1 MSLKTLLGAL
11 LADDTRLQ
19 HFIHT
24 RPKLAAALEQALQDD
39 SVPDGAPAEN
49 PLSCRAQPAAGGHP
63 FKMRSHFEWDPGEG
77 RGGGKPG
84 ENVPLPGEQKTESA
98 DTAPASRDN
107 LSAANHGAPGDGIA
121 FFDSEETRIA
131 TPPAAASD
139 STPVTEKPLE
149 SPAVTATASAANDAA
164 PDDSMTFFDHG
175 ETRIA
180 TPPAASDPFD
190 WPGGETPQPQ
200 NTAPPEPPAENP
212 PSPPDTAGAENPAEP
227 STAIPEPA
235 MPLPPHTPTSAPAQ
249 PPRISLSPL
258 PPANEGQPYERALPP
273 DAPVLNIAFAQ
284 DCGLVWDGDARRI
297 HGTPT
302 TSGDIQLTITI
313 NHDGKAVEITQPL
326 HINPDPKS
334 LWQDLPSDQTAPFA
348 KPDSAEDLQDTVL
361 GRLLA
366 ARVRGRSHAH
376 VGSYCDDDYRLASH
390 DASGVHLIIVADG
403 AGSASHARYG
413 SQLAVNAAAD
423 TILALLDDPGK
434 PHHKLAHADSAT
446 RKQIADNLIAN
457 ALHAAVSAHKN
468 AAQQA
473 GIAEKALSCTLLI
486 ALTLPLADGS
496 WYSAGYQVGDGAAA
510 LWHPE
515 NGALHLLGV
524 ADSGAYSGETQFLT
538 AAQLQ
543 PDDIQRRIRTIETAA
558 APTVILMTDGVSDP
572 KFETDAALENPQ
584 RWQALWDELQ
594 APLTAADPKAALHD
608 WLGFWSRGN
617 HDDRTIAFF
626 LPATDAA

>member
-1 MSLKTLLGAL
+1 MNTRQTLQEI
-11 LADDTRLQ
+11 LATDDTRLQ
-19 HFIHT
+19 QFIARHQPLL
-24 RPKLAAALEQALQDD
+24 RELGESWQRFQQDHSAA
-39 SVPDGAPAEN
+39 VAEK
-49 PLSCRAQPAAGGHP
+49 PHP
-63 FKMRSHFEWDPGEG
+63 QTAHN
-77 RGGGKPG
+77 PG
-84 ENVPLPGEQKTESA
+84 ENTALTDSPETESTEIPA
-98 DTAPASRDN
+98 APDTSTPPPSDTAFSDN
-107 LSAANHGAPGDGIA
+107 EAETAAI
-121 FFDSEETRIA
+121 
-131 TPPAAASD
+131 PPAATSD

-149 SPAVTATASAANDAA
+149 SPAVTATAPTANHGA
-164 PDDSMTFFDHG
+164 PSDGIAFFDSE

-180 TPPAASDPFD
+180 TPPAPAS
-190 WPGGETPQPQ
+190 ETPQPQ
-200 NTAPPEPPAENP
+200 TAAENTTEPPTDN
-212 PSPPDTAGAENPAEP
+212 
-227 STAIPEPA
+227 PEPA
-235 MPLPPHTPTSAPAQ
+235 MPIPPHTPTSAPAQ

-258 PPANEGQPYERALPP
+258 PPANEGQPYERELSP

-284 DCGLVWDGDARRI
+284 DCGLAWDGDARRI

-302 TSGDIQLTITI
+302 TSGDVELTITI

-334 LWQDLPSDQTAPFA
+334 LWKDLPSDQTAPFA
-348 KPDSAEDLQDTVL
+348 KPDSAEDLQDTRQ

-413 SQLAVNAAAD
+413 SKLAVNAAAD

-457 ALHAAVSAHKN
+457 ALHAAVSAHKT

-486 ALTLPLADGS
+486 ALTLPLAGGG

-594 APLTAADPKAALHD
+594 APLAADDPKTALHE

-626 LPATDAA
+626 LPAAGETQT

>member
-1 MSLKTLLGAL
+1 MNARQTLQDILT
-11 LADDTRLQ
+11 ADEARLQ
-19 HFIHT
+19 QFIARHQPLLRELGDSWQRFLQDST
-24 RPKLAAALEQALQDD
+24 AAA
-39 SVPDGAPAEN
+39 AEN
-49 PLSCRAQPAAGGHP
+49 SLPQTEREPGDNPALTDSPETESTEIPAAP
-63 FKMRSHFEWDPGEG
+63 DTSTP
-77 RGGGKPG
+77 P
-84 ENVPLPGEQKTESA
+84 PS
-98 DTAPASRDN
+98 DTAFSDN
-107 LSAANHGAPGDGIA
+107 EAETAAI
-121 FFDSEETRIA
+121 
-131 TPPAAASD
+131 PPAATSD

-149 SPAVTATASAANDAA
+149 SPAVTATAPTANHGA
-164 PDDSMTFFDHG
+164 PSDGIAFFDSE

-180 TPPAASDPFD
+180 TPPAPAS
-190 WPGGETPQPQ
+190 ETPQPQ
-200 NTAPPEPPAENP
+200 TAAENTTEPPTDN
-212 PSPPDTAGAENPAEP
+212 
-227 STAIPEPA
+227 PEPA
-235 MPLPPHTPTSAPAQ
+235 MPIPPHTPTPAPQ
-249 PPRISLSPL
+249 PQPRISLSPL
-258 PPANEGQPYERALPP
+258 PPANEGQPYERKLPP

-284 DCGLVWDGDARRI
+284 DCGLAWDGDARRI

-302 TSGDIQLTITI
+302 TSGDIMLTITI
-313 NHDGKAVEITQPL
+313 SHDGKPHDITQPL

-334 LWQDLPSDQTAPFA
+334 LWQDLPSDPDAPFA
-348 KPDSAEDLQDTVL
+348 KPDSAEDLQDTAL

-413 SQLAVNAAAD
+413 SQLAVNAVAD
-423 TILALLDDPGK
+423 TILALLNDPGK

-457 ALHAAVSAHKN
+457 ALHAAVSTHKT

-486 ALTLPLADGS
+486 ALTLPLAGGG

-594 APLTAADPKAALHD
+594 APLAADDPKTALHE

-626 LPATDAA
+626 LPAAGETQT

>member
-1 MSLKTLLGAL
+1 MNARQTLQDILT
-11 LADDTRLQ
+11 ADEARLQ
-19 HFIHT
+19 QFIARHQPLLRELGDSWQRFLQDST
-24 RPKLAAALEQALQDD
+24 AAA
-39 SVPDGAPAEN
+39 AEN
-49 PLSCRAQPAAGGHP
+49 SLPQTEREPGDNPALTDSPETESTEIPAAP
-63 FKMRSHFEWDPGEG
+63 DTSTP
-77 RGGGKPG
+77 P
-84 ENVPLPGEQKTESA
+84 PS
-98 DTAPASRDN
+98 DTAFSDN
-107 LSAANHGAPGDGIA
+107 EAETAAI
-121 FFDSEETRIA
+121 
-131 TPPAAASD
+131 PPAATSD

-149 SPAVTATASAANDAA
+149 SPAVTATAPTANHGA
-164 PDDSMTFFDHG
+164 PSDGIAFFDSE

-180 TPPAASDPFD
+180 TPPAPAS
-190 WPGGETPQPQ
+190 ETPQPQ
-200 NTAPPEPPAENP
+200 TAAENTTEPPTDN
-212 PSPPDTAGAENPAEP
+212 
-227 STAIPEPA
+227 PEPA
-235 MPLPPHTPTSAPAQ
+235 MPIPPHTPTPAPQ
-249 PPRISLSPL
+249 PQPRISLSPL
-258 PPANEGQPYERALPP
+258 PPANEGQPYERKLPP

-284 DCGLVWDGDARRI
+284 DCGLAWDGDARRI

-302 TSGDIQLTITI
+302 TSGDIMLTITI
-313 NHDGKAVEITQPL
+313 SHDGKAVEITQPL

-334 LWQDLPSDQTAPFA
+334 LWQDLPSDPDAPFA
-348 KPDSAEDLQDTVL
+348 KPDSAEDLQDTAL

-413 SQLAVNAAAD
+413 SQLAVNAVAD
-423 TILALLDDPGK
+423 TILALLNDPGK

-457 ALHAAVSAHKN
+457 ALHAAVSAHKT

-486 ALTLPLADGS
+486 ALTLPLAGGG

-594 APLTAADPKAALHD
+594 APLAADDPKTALHE

-626 LPATDAA
+626 LPAAGETQT

>member
-1 MSLKTLLGAL
+1 MNARQTLQDILT
-11 LADDTRLQ
+11 ADETRLQ
-19 HFIHT
+19 QFIARHQPLLRELGDSWQRFLQDST
-24 RPKLAAALEQALQDD
+24 AAA
-39 SVPDGAPAEN
+39 AEN
-49 PLSCRAQPAAGGHP
+49 ALPQTEREPGDNPALTDSPETESTEIPAAP
-63 FKMRSHFEWDPGEG
+63 DTSTP
-77 RGGGKPG
+77 P
-84 ENVPLPGEQKTESA
+84 PS
-98 DTAPASRDN
+98 DTAFSDN
-107 LSAANHGAPGDGIA
+107 EAETAAI
-121 FFDSEETRIA
+121 
-131 TPPAAASD
+131 PPAATSD

-149 SPAVTATASAANDAA
+149 SPAVTATAPTANHGA
-164 PDDSMTFFDHG
+164 PSDGIAFFDSE

-180 TPPAASDPFD
+180 TPPAPAS
-190 WPGGETPQPQ
+190 ETPQPQ
-200 NTAPPEPPAENP
+200 TAAENTTEPPTDN
-212 PSPPDTAGAENPAEP
+212 
-227 STAIPEPA
+227 PEPA
-235 MPLPPHTPTSAPAQ
+235 MPLPPHTPTPAPQ
-249 PPRISLSPL
+249 PAARISLSPL

-284 DCGLVWDGDARRI
+284 DCGLAWDGDARRI

-302 TSGDIQLTITI
+302 TSGDIMLTITI
-313 NHDGKAVEITQPL
+313 SHDGKPHDITQPL

-334 LWQDLPSDQTAPFA
+334 LWKDLPSDPDAPFA

-423 TILALLDDPGK
+423 IILALLDDPGK

-457 ALHAAVSAHKN
+457 ALHAAVSAHKT

-594 APLTAADPKAALHD
+594 APLTADDPKAALHE

-626 LPATDAA
+626 LPAAGETQT

>member
-1 MSLKTLLGAL
+1 MNARQTLQDILT
-11 LADDTRLQ
+11 ADEARLQ
-19 HFIHT
+19 QFIARHQPLLRELGDSWQRFLQDST
-24 RPKLAAALEQALQDD
+24 AAA
-39 SVPDGAPAEN
+39 AEN
-49 PLSCRAQPAAGGHP
+49 SLPQTEREPGGNPALTDSPETESTEIPAAP
-63 FKMRSHFEWDPGEG
+63 DTSTP
-77 RGGGKPG
+77 P
-84 ENVPLPGEQKTESA
+84 PS
-98 DTAPASRDN
+98 DTAFSDN
-107 LSAANHGAPGDGIA
+107 EAETAAI
-121 FFDSEETRIA
+121 
-131 TPPAAASD
+131 PPAATSD

-149 SPAVTATASAANDAA
+149 SPAVTATAPTANHGA
-164 PDDSMTFFDHG
+164 PSDGIAFFDSE

-180 TPPAASDPFD
+180 TPPAPAS
-190 WPGGETPQPQ
+190 ETPQPQ
-200 NTAPPEPPAENP
+200 TAAENTTEPPTDN
-212 PSPPDTAGAENPAEP
+212 
-227 STAIPEPA
+227 PEPA
-235 MPLPPHTPTSAPAQ
+235 MPIPPHTPTSAPAQ

-273 DAPVLNIAFAQ
+273 DSPVLNIAFAQ
-284 DCGLVWDGDARRI
+284 DCGLAWDGDARRI

-302 TSGDIQLTITI
+302 ISGDVQLTITI
-313 NHDGKAVEITQPL
+313 SHDGKPHDIIQPL

-334 LWQDLPSDQTAPFA
+334 LWQDKPSDQSAPFA
-348 KPDSAEDLQDTVL
+348 KPDSIETLQDTAH

-390 DASGVHLIIVADG
+390 GASGVHLIIVADG

-413 SQLAVNAAAD
+413 AKLAVNAAAD
-423 TILALLDDPGK
+423 IILALLDDPGK

-486 ALTLPLADGS
+486 ALTLPLAGGG

-584 RWQALWDELQ
+584 RWQTLWDELQ
-594 APLTAADPKAALHD
+594 APLAADDPKTALHE

-626 LPATDAA
+626 LPAAGETQT

>member
-1 MSLKTLLGAL
+1 MNLKTLLGAL

-24 RPKLAAALEQALQDD
+24 HPQLAAALEQALQDD
-39 SVPDGAPAEN
+39 SVPDGAPVDDEDEIVFVPFLSEAEI
-49 PLSCRAQPAAGGHP
+49 RAQFGTSGGDI
-63 FKMRSHFEWDPGEG
+63 RGYDYDPDG
-77 RGGGKPG
+77 RGIHRLAGREGDEIVCIP
-84 ENVPLPGEQKTESA
+84 VLTPEQRDALLKKLDSVDKA
-98 DTAPASRDN
+98 DTPPPSDTAFSDN
-107 LSAANHGAPGDGIA
+107 EAETAAI
-121 FFDSEETRIA
+121 
-131 TPPAAASD
+131 PPAATSD

-149 SPAVTATASAANDAA
+149 SPAVTATAPTANHGA
-164 PDDSMTFFDHG
+164 PSDGIAFFDSE

-180 TPPAASDPFD
+180 T
-190 WPGGETPQPQ
+190 
-200 NTAPPEPPAENP
+200 PPEPPAENP
-212 PSPPDTAGAENPAEP
+212 PSPPDTADTADAKSPTIPADK
-227 STAIPEPA
+227 PEPA
-235 MPLPPHTPTSAPAQ
+235 MPLPSHTPTPAPAQ

-258 PPANEGQPYERALPP
+258 PPANEGQHYERELSP

-284 DCGLVWDGDARRI
+284 ECGLAWDGETRRI

-302 TSGDIQLTITI
+302 ISGNVQLIITI
-313 NHDGKAVEITQPL
+313 SHDGKPLDIKQPL

-348 KPDSAEDLQDTVL
+348 KPDSAEDLQDTAL

-457 ALHAAVSAHKN
+457 ALHAAVSAHKTT
-468 AAQQA
+468 AQQA

-572 KFETDAALENPQ
+572 KFETDAALGNPQ

-594 APLTAADPKAALHD
+594 APLAADDPKTALHE

-626 LPATDAA
+626 LPAAGETQT

>member
-1 MSLKTLLGAL
+1 MNARQTLQDILT
-11 LADDTRLQ
+11 ADEARLQ
-19 HFIHT
+19 QFIARHQPLL
-24 RPKLAAALEQALQDD
+24 RELGDSWQRFLQD
-39 SVPDGAPAEN
+39 STAATTESP
-49 PLSCRAQPAAGGHP
+49 RPAA
-63 FKMRSHFEWDPGEG
+63 EEG
-77 RGGGKPG
+77 G
-84 ENVPLPGEQKTESA
+84 ENADAIPPGSQQNETA
-98 DTAPASRDN
+98 APAS
-107 LSAANHGAPGDGIA
+107 
-121 FFDSEETRIA
+121 SEN
-131 TPPAAASD
+131 PPAVA
-139 STPVTEKPLE
+139 STPVTETPIE
-149 SPAVTATASAANDAA
+149 PPAATATAPAANHDA
-164 PDDSMTFFDHG
+164 PGDGMTFFDHE
-175 ETRIA
+175 ETTIA
-180 TPPAASDPFD
+180 T
-190 WPGGETPQPQ
+190 
-200 NTAPPEPPAENP
+200 PPEPPAENP
-212 PSPPDTAGAENPAEP
+212 PSPPDTADTADAKSPTIPADK
-227 STAIPEPA
+227 PEPA
-235 MPLPPHTPTSAPAQ
+235 MPLPPHTPTPAPAQ

-258 PPANEGQPYERALPP
+258 PPANEGQPYERELPP

-302 TSGDIQLTITI
+302 TSGDIMLTITI
-313 NHDGKAVEITQPL
+313 SHDGKAVEITQPL
-326 HINPDPKS
+326 HINPDPKN
-334 LWQDLPSDQTAPFA
+334 LWKDLPSDPDAPFA
-348 KPDSAEDLQDTVL
+348 KPDSAEDLQDTAL

-423 TILALLDDPGK
+423 IILALLDDPGK

-457 ALHAAVSAHKN
+457 ALHAAVSAHKT

-486 ALTLPLADGS
+486 ALTLPLAAGG

-584 RWQALWDELQ
+584 RWQTLWDELQ
-594 APLTAADPKAALHD
+594 APLAADDPKTALHE

-626 LPATDAA
+626 LPAAGETQT

>member
-1 MSLKTLLGAL
+1 MSLKNLLGAL

-49 PLSCRAQPAAGGHP
+49 PLPCRAQPAAG
-63 FKMRSHFEWDPGEG
+63 EG
-77 RGGGKPG
+77 WGGGKPG

-131 TPPAAASD
+131 TPPAATSD

-149 SPAVTATASAANDAA
+149 SPAVTATAPTANHGA
-164 PDDSMTFFDHG
+164 PSDGIAFFDSE

-180 TPPAASDPFD
+180 T
-190 WPGGETPQPQ
+190 
-200 NTAPPEPPAENP
+200 PPEPPAENP
-212 PSPPDTAGAENPAEP
+212 PSPPDTADAKSPTIPADK
-227 STAIPEPA
+227 PEPA
-235 MPLPPHTPTSAPAQ
+235 MPFPSHTPTPAPAQ

-258 PPANEGQPYERALPP
+258 PSANEGQPYERELSP

-284 DCGLVWDGDARRI
+284 DCGLAWDGDARRI

-313 NHDGKAVEITQPL
+313 SHDGKAVEITQPL

-334 LWQDLPSDQTAPFA
+334 LWKDLPSDQTAPFA
-348 KPDSAEDLQDTVL
+348 KPDSAEDLQDTAL

-423 TILALLDDPGK
+423 IILALLDDPGK

-457 ALHAAVSAHKN
+457 ALHAAVSAHKT

-486 ALTLPLADGS
+486 ALTLPLAGGG

-584 RWQALWDELQ
+584 RWQTLWDELQ
-594 APLTAADPKAALHD
+594 APLAAADPKAALHE

-626 LPATDAA
+626 LPAAGETQT

>member
-1 MSLKTLLGAL
+1 MNLKTLLGAL

-24 RPKLAAALEQALQDD
+24 HPQLAAALEQALQDD
-39 SVPDGAPAEN
+39 SVPDGAPVDDEDEIVFVPFLSEAEI
-49 PLSCRAQPAAGGHP
+49 RAQFGTSGGDIRGYDYDPDGRGIHPLAGREGDEIVCIPVLTPGQRDALLKKLDSVNKADTPPPSDTAFSDNEAETAAIPPAATSDNTP
-63 FKMRSHFEWDPGEG
+63 VTE
-77 RGGGKPG
+77 KP
-84 ENVPLPGEQKTESA
+84 LESPA
-98 DTAPASRDN
+98 VTATAPT
-107 LSAANHGAPGDGIA
+107 ANHGAPSDGIA

-131 TPPAAASD
+131 TPPAPAS
-139 STPVTEKPLE
+139 
-149 SPAVTATASAANDAA
+149 
-164 PDDSMTFFDHG
+164 
-175 ETRIA
+175 
-180 TPPAASDPFD
+180 
-190 WPGGETPQPQ
+190 ETPQPQ
-200 NTAPPEPPAENP
+200 TAAENTTEPPTDN
-212 PSPPDTAGAENPAEP
+212 
-227 STAIPEPA
+227 PEPA
-235 MPLPPHTPTSAPAQ
+235 MPLPPHTPTPAPQ
-249 PPRISLSPL
+249 PATRISLSPL
-258 PPANEGQPYERALPP
+258 PPANEGQPYERVLPP

-284 DCGLVWDGDARRI
+284 DCGLAWDGDARRI

-302 TSGDIQLTITI
+302 ISGDVELTITI
-313 NHDGKAVEITQPL
+313 NHDGKVVEITQPL

-334 LWQDLPSDQTAPFA
+334 LWQDLPSDPDAPFA
-348 KPDSAEDLQDTVL
+348 KPDSAEDLQDTAL

-413 SQLAVNAAAD
+413 SQLAVNAVAD
-423 TILALLDDPGK
+423 TILALLNDPGK

-457 ALHAAVSAHKN
+457 ALHAAVSAHKT

-486 ALTLPLADGS
+486 ALTLPLAGGG

-572 KFETDAALENPQ
+572 KFETDAALENPL

-594 APLTAADPKAALHD
+594 APLAAADPKAALHD

-626 LPATDAA
+626 LPAAGETQT

>member
-1 MSLKTLLGAL
+1 MNLKTLLGAL

-24 RPKLAAALEQALQDD
+24 HPQLAAALEQALQDD
-39 SVPDGAPAEN
+39 SVPDGAPVDDEDEIVFVPFLSEAEI
-49 PLSCRAQPAAGGHP
+49 RAQFGTSGGDIRGYDYDPDGRGIHPLAGREGDEIVCIPVLTPGQRDALLKKLDSVNKADTPPPSDTAFSDNEAETAAIPPAATSDNTP
-63 FKMRSHFEWDPGEG
+63 VTE
-77 RGGGKPG
+77 KP
-84 ENVPLPGEQKTESA
+84 LESPA
-98 DTAPASRDN
+98 VTATAPT
-107 LSAANHGAPGDGIA
+107 ANHGAPSDGIA

-131 TPPAAASD
+131 TPPAPAS
-139 STPVTEKPLE
+139 
-149 SPAVTATASAANDAA
+149 
-164 PDDSMTFFDHG
+164 
-175 ETRIA
+175 
-180 TPPAASDPFD
+180 
-190 WPGGETPQPQ
+190 ETPQPQ
-200 NTAPPEPPAENP
+200 TAAENTTEPPTDN
-212 PSPPDTAGAENPAEP
+212 
-227 STAIPEPA
+227 PEPA
-235 MPLPPHTPTSAPAQ
+235 MPLPPHTPTLAPQ
-249 PPRISLSPL
+249 PAARISLSPL
-258 PPANEGQPYERALPP
+258 PPANEGQPYERVLPP

-284 DCGLVWDGDARRI
+284 DCGLAWDGDARRI

-302 TSGDIQLTITI
+302 ISGDVELTITI
-313 NHDGKAVEITQPL
+313 NHDGKVVEITQPL

-334 LWQDLPSDQTAPFA
+334 LWQDLPSDPDAPFA
-348 KPDSAEDLQDTVL
+348 KPDSAEDLQDTAL

-413 SQLAVNAAAD
+413 SQLAVNAVAD
-423 TILALLDDPGK
+423 TILALLNDPGK

-457 ALHAAVSAHKN
+457 ALHAAVSAHKT

-486 ALTLPLADGS
+486 ALTLPLAGGG

-572 KFETDAALENPQ
+572 KFETDAALENPL

-594 APLTAADPKAALHD
+594 APLAAADPKAALHD

-626 LPATDAA
+626 LPAAGETQT

>member
-1 MSLKTLLGAL
+1 MSLKNLLGAL

-49 PLSCRAQPAAGGHP
+49 PLPCRAQPAAG
-63 FKMRSHFEWDPGEG
+63 EG
-77 RGGGKPG
+77 WGGGKPG

-139 STPVTEKPLE
+139 STPATEKPLE
-149 SPAVTATASAANDAA
+149 SPAVTATAPTANHGA
-164 PDDSMTFFDHG
+164 PSDGIAFFDSE

-180 TPPAASDPFD
+180 TPPAPAS
-190 WPGGETPQPQ
+190 ETPQPQ
-200 NTAPPEPPAENP
+200 TA
-212 PSPPDTAGAENPAEP
+212 AENPAEP

-235 MPLPPHTPTSAPAQ
+235 MPLPPHTPTPAPQ
-249 PPRISLSPL
+249 PAARISLSPL
-258 PPANEGQPYERALPP
+258 PPANEGQPYERELPP

-284 DCGLVWDGDARRI
+284 DCGLAWDGDARRI

-302 TSGDIQLTITI
+302 TSGDIILTITI
-313 NHDGKAVEITQPL
+313 SHDGKAVEITQPL

-334 LWQDLPSDQTAPFA
+334 LWKDLPSDPDAPFA
-348 KPDSAEDLQDTVL
+348 KPDSAEDLQDTAL

-413 SQLAVNAAAD
+413 SKLAVNAAAD

-486 ALTLPLADGS
+486 ALTLPLAGGG

-594 APLTAADPKAALHD
+594 APLAADDPKAALHE

-626 LPATDAA
+626 LPAAGETQT

>member
-1 MSLKTLLGAL
+1 MNARQTLQDILT
-11 LADDTRLQ
+11 ADEARLQ
-19 HFIHT
+19 QFIARHQPLLRELGDSWQRFLQDST
-24 RPKLAAALEQALQDD
+24 AAA
-39 SVPDGAPAEN
+39 AEN
-49 PLSCRAQPAAGGHP
+49 SLPQTEREPGGNPALTDSPETESTEIPAAP
-63 FKMRSHFEWDPGEG
+63 DTSTP
-77 RGGGKPG
+77 P
-84 ENVPLPGEQKTESA
+84 PS
-98 DTAPASRDN
+98 DTAFSDN
-107 LSAANHGAPGDGIA
+107 EAETAAI
-121 FFDSEETRIA
+121 
-131 TPPAAASD
+131 PPAATSD

-149 SPAVTATASAANDAA
+149 SPAVTATAPTANHGA
-164 PDDSMTFFDHG
+164 PSDGIAFFDSE

-180 TPPAASDPFD
+180 TPPAPAS
-190 WPGGETPQPQ
+190 ETPQPQ
-200 NTAPPEPPAENP
+200 TAAENTTEPPTDN
-212 PSPPDTAGAENPAEP
+212 
-227 STAIPEPA
+227 PEPA
-235 MPLPPHTPTSAPAQ
+235 MPIPPHTPTSAPAQ

-302 TSGDIQLTITI
+302 ISGDIMLTITI
-313 NHDGKAVEITQPL
+313 SHDGKPHDIIQPL

-334 LWQDLPSDQTAPFA
+334 LWKDLPSDPDAPFA
-348 KPDSAEDLQDTVL
+348 KPDSAEELQDTRQ

-423 TILALLDDPGK
+423 IILALLDDPGK

-457 ALHAAVSAHKN
+457 ALHAAVSAHKT

-486 ALTLPLADGS
+486 GLAVALPDGS
-496 WYSAGYQVGDGAAA
+496 WYHAAYQVGDGAAA
-510 LWHPE
+510 LWQPE
-515 NGALHLLGV
+515 SGTLHLLGE
-524 ADSGAYSGETQFLT
+524 ADSGAYSGETQFLSR
-538 AAQLQ
+538 AQL
-543 PDDIQRRIRTIETAA
+543 DEADIARRIRHHNDTA
-558 APTVILMTDGVSDP
+558 PYTLILMTDGVSDP
-572 KFETDAALENPQ
+572 KFETDAGLKNPAL
-584 RWQALWDELQ
+584 WQALWQELKTPLAEP
-594 APLTAADPKAALHD
+594 APDSALLD
-608 WLGFWSRGN
+608 WLDFWSRGN
-617 HDDRTIAFF
+617 HDDRTLALF
-626 LPATDAA
+626 LPTADTE

>member
-1 MSLKTLLGAL
+1 MSLKNLLGAL

-49 PLSCRAQPAAGGHP
+49 PLPCRAQPAAG
-63 FKMRSHFEWDPGEG
+63 EG
-77 RGGGKPG
+77 WGGGKPG

-139 STPVTEKPLE
+139 STPATEKPLE
-149 SPAVTATASAANDAA
+149 SPAVTATAPTANHGA
-164 PDDSMTFFDHG
+164 PSDGIAFFDSE

-180 TPPAASDPFD
+180 TPPAPAS
-190 WPGGETPQPQ
+190 ETPQPQ
-200 NTAPPEPPAENP
+200 TA
-212 PSPPDTAGAENPAEP
+212 AENPAEP

-258 PPANEGQPYERALPP
+258 PPANEGQPYERELPP

-284 DCGLVWDGDARRI
+284 DCGLAWDGDARRI

-302 TSGDIQLTITI
+302 TSGDIILTITI
-313 NHDGKAVEITQPL
+313 SHDGKAVEITQPL

-334 LWQDLPSDQTAPFA
+334 LWKDLPSDPDAPFA
-348 KPDSAEDLQDTVL
+348 KPDSAEDLQDTAL

-413 SQLAVNAAAD
+413 SKLAVNAAAD

-486 ALTLPLADGS
+486 ALTLPLAGGG

-594 APLTAADPKAALHD
+594 APLAADDPKAALHE

-626 LPATDAA
+626 LPAAGETQT